1 MTNLR
6 LGPEARAVLR
16 PHGLDE
22 RVARRSRMASGALM
36 LVLLAVSVF
45 AVWSS

>member
-1 MTNLR
+1 
-6 LGPEARAVLR
+6 
-16 PHGLDE
+16 LDE